1 MRIIICD
8 DQALIRDA
16 LHMMLRLEA
25 DMDVVGLAHDG
36 AEAVEMV
43 TQKRPDLVIMDLNMP
58 GMNGVE
64 ATRRICLKHPEIKV
78 LVLTTYDDDGWVF
91 DAIRAGAS
99 GYLLKDTPREEVV
112 KAIKGT
118 AAGKSFVD
126 PAVAGRLLNQIA
138 MQSTKPSSL
147 IMEKLTERE
156 AEVLRLVARGLN
168 NADIAERL
176 HLSEGTVRNHISV
189 ILAKLDV
196 ADRTQAAVIAIQHG
210 FADNSGR
217 LS

>member
-16 LHMMLRLEA
+16 LHMILRLEA
-25 DMDVVGLAHDG
+25 DMDVVGLAQDG
-36 AEAVEMV
+36 AEAVDMV
-43 TQKRPDLVIMDLNMP
+43 AQKKPDLVIMDLNMP

-64 ATRRICLKHPEIKV
+64 ATRRICLNHPDIKV
-78 LVLTTYDDDGWVF
+78 LVLTTYDDDAWVF

-112 KAIKGT
+112 RAIKGT
-118 AAGKSFVD
+118 AAGKSFID

-138 MQSTKPSSL
+138 VQSTKPSSL

-156 AEVLRLVARGLN
+156 ADVLRLVARGLN

-189 ILAKLDV
+189 ILAKLNV
-196 ADRTQAAVIAIQHG
+196 SDRTQAAVIAIQHG
-210 FADNSGR
+210 IADNSG
-217 LS
+217 LLF